1 MSLRRAIAATAPY
14 GAEEGTMRARA
25 SIRGAAAAL
34 SAVAF
39 ATTLVL
45 ASPVAAATLEGVSC
59 PDATTVGGKPV
70 KLNGMGVRVA
80 YVFVKVYVACL
91 YLTTPSKDGDAA
103 AAADEPKRMQLQFL
117 REVSHTEMVDAMRE
131 GFGHTGTPALQPQ
144 VEQFAGY
151 FDQPLT
157 EGMQVVFDYVP
168 GTGTTTVI
176 GNKTKG
182 TIPGPDFM
190 RALFGI
196 WLGKNPPNDSLKQ
209 GLLGQGS

>member
-1 MSLRRAIAATAPY
+1 
-14 GAEEGTMRARA
+14 MRAKA
-25 SIRGAAAAL
+25 SIRGT
-34 SAVAF
+34 AVALCAAVF
-39 ATTLVL
+39 ATSLVL
-45 ASPVAAATLEGVSC
+45 APPATAATLEGVSC

-80 YVFVKVYVACL
+80 YLIAKVYVACL
-91 YLTTPSKDGDAA
+91 YLTTPTKDGDAA

-117 REVSHTEMVDAMRE
+117 REVTHTEMVDAMKE
-131 GFGHTGTPALQPQ
+131 GFANTGTPALQPQ
-144 VEQFAGY
+144 VDQFASY

-157 EGMQVVFDYVP
+157 EGTQVVFDYVP

-182 TIPGPDFM
+182 TIPGADFM

-196 WLGKNPPNDSLKQ
+196 WLGENPPNAALKQ